1 MLQNAGV
8 PILIHNALNTVN
20 VIVEAQYKLQMEMEK
35 TNLCKMEPQFIHV
48 INMYNKTEQE

>member
-1 MLQNAGV
+1 MQNAGV
-8 PILIHNALNTVN
+8 PILIHNVVD
-20 VIVEAQYKLQMEMEK
+20 VIVEAQYKLQLEMEK